1 MATQVFYQILLHDE
15 QKRLLAD
22 LNLQMDLP
30 RQAIDRYLDI
40 LADHTDESALS
51 NLIIARQHLERYDEA
66 LAHLDRFAA
75 NTRPADLLML
85 KAGSVS
91 VIAIT
96 AFCSLR

>member
-1 MATQVFYQILLHDE
+1 
-15 QKRLLAD
+15 
-22 LNLQMDLP
+22 MDLP

-51 NLIIARQHLERYDEA
+51 NLIIARQRLERYDEA

-75 NTRPADLLML
+75 NTRSADLLMF
-85 KAGSVS
+85 KAESVS

-96 AFCSLR
+96 VFCSLR